1 MLTQVTLISIILTS
15 VAIQAKQL
23 DRGPQTFTDTNDS
36 SAGAAQNQQ
45 KRFASKGII
54 VYLTADQI
62 KEFQAGKME
71 LQSLSSGETSISRRP
86 NVRKLQQ
93 QNSQSRF
100 NSHRENLNILKA
112 PLVHKSQLVDIEQEQ
127 QGEGY
132 VNAPNRLPLNRG
144 GLTPQLLLF
153 SPDNQKPEIQSNK
166 KTQQS
171 NKNELSPR
179 NPVNQEN
186 SEEQYLQ
193 EQIKK
198 YFQNTFENNNYKQGK
213 PVSNVQ
219 RNQPESSNQEAQ
231 QQQQEVAN
239 YNSLLNALVRGNLLR
254 EQNNATENQQSS
266 EQENALGNLSPVIIQ
281 KEVHITQHKH
291 VPVVKHV
298 KVPVPTPVLV
308 PILHPYEVRVPQP
321 YPVPAEANAR
331 VPTQER
337 NAERNVQENTE
348 RNVQRNSDRNAE
360 RNAEKDAVRSAERN
374 AERNAEENAE
384 RNGESTA
391 ESTAE
396 RNAEGAEVQRV
407 PFELRHHGKNVYINV
422 DSPAYLQL
430 WKHK

>member
-23 DRGPQTFTDTNDS
+23 DRGPQTFTNTNDS

-71 LQSLSSGETSISRRP
+71 LQSLSSGEISISRRP

-153 SPDNQKPEIQSNK
+153 SPDNQRPEIQSNE

-171 NKNELSPR
+171 NKNKLSPR
-179 NPVNQEN
+179 NPVKQEN

-198 YFQNTFENNNYKQGK
+198 
-213 PVSNVQ
+213 
-219 RNQPESSNQEAQ
+219 NQPESSNQEA
-231 QQQQEVAN
+231 QQQEVAN

-348 RNVQRNSDRNAE
+348 RNVQRNSVRNAE
-360 RNAEKDAVRSAERN
+360 RNAERDAVRN

-384 RNGESTA
+384 NNA

-396 RNAEGAEVQRV
+396 RNAERNPESAEVQRV